1 MSLKVEGLYVS
12 VGETVILNGV
22 ELNIGKGEVHVLL
35 GPNGS
40 GKSTLAMAIAG
51 NPKYKIIKGK
61 VFFKGK
67 DITELDPSIRS
78 RMGLL
83 VLFQLAPEIEGVK
96 ILDLLGKIMEIRQ
109 GRSVPIRTMLER
121 EIISFYG
128 DKINSLGLDNFML
141 NRELNVGMS
150 GGERKKI
157 ELLQAVV
164 HMPEMLILDEIDS
177 GVDVDSLRA
186 IGGVLNEIRRRM
198 SLLIITH
205 QGGILK
211 YIDKVDRVHVMVNG
225 RIMITGGIE
234 IFDKI
239 QQEGYSWLL

>member
-1 MSLKVEGLYVS
+1 MLM
-12 VGETVILNGV
+12 
-22 ELNIGKGEVHVLL
+22 

-51 NPKYKIIKGK
+51 NPKYKITKGK
-61 VFFKGK
+61 IFFKGK
-67 DITELDPSIRS
+67 DITELDPSMRS

-83 VLFQLAPEIEGVK
+83 ISFQLAPEIEGVK
-96 ILDLLGKIMEIRQ
+96 LLDLLGKIMEIRHE
-109 GRSVPIRTMLER
+109 RRVPIRAMLER
-121 EIISFYG
+121 EIISLYG
-128 DKINSLGLDNFML
+128 DKINLLGLDSSML

-164 HMPEMLILDEIDS
+164 HMPDMLILDEIDS

-186 IGGVLNEIRRRM
+186 IGGILNEMRRRM

-205 QGGILK
+205 QSGILK

-225 RIMITGGIE
+225 RIMATGGAE
-234 IFDKI
+234 IFDRI